1 MKQDNWRQE
10 IISLNEALQH
20 LTKKKDKS
28 NKVMA
33 KFKSRSKESAL
44 ITKTL
49 GAFTMN
55 VRYGNTDCRFFNCW
69 IQNWKGFWLKIN
81 CCQTKS
87 LNLANCCNKAELLQ
101 LKLIHLFVRELL
113 LEYGFFSRS
122 VLIWKK
128 KRASFFR
135 SDFLQMKKL
144 EIEKTKPTFIKSVLK
159 AEY

>member
-101 LKLIHLFVRELL
+101 LKLIHNF
-113 LEYGFFSRS
+113 YKNMDFFP
-122 VLIWKK
+122 
-128 KRASFFR
+128 
-135 SDFLQMKKL
+135 DQC
-144 EIEKTKPTFIKSVLK
+144 
-159 AEY
+159 

>member
-33 KFKSRSKESAL
+33 KFKTRSKESAL

-55 VRYGNTDCRFFNCW
+55 VQEEVKKDPIVIRNDSKKAQKLAEDIEASIEGLGN
-69 IQNWKGFWLKIN
+69 I
-81 CCQTKS
+81 
-87 LNLANCCNKAELLQ
+87 ELP
-101 LKLIHLFVRELL
+101 
-113 LEYGFFSRS
+113 SR
-122 VLIWKK
+122 
-128 KRASFFR
+128 
-135 SDFLQMKKL
+135 
-144 EIEKTKPTFIKSVLK
+144 
-159 AEY
+159 